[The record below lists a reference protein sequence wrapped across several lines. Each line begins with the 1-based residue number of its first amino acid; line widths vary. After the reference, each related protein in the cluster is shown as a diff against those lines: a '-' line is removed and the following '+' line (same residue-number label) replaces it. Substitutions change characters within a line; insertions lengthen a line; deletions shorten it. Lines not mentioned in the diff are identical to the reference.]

1 MSHTVPLVF
10 HRGHATDYEQKAET
24 YRQKTG
30 AYIDI
35 IIKRIIIE
43 NCFFPAKSTEYLF
56 ETTLIFNNTTSLVNR
71 F

>member
-10 HRGHATDYEQKAET
+10 HRDHATNYEQKAET

-43 NCFFPAKSTEYLF
+43 NCFFFQQSQLN
-56 ETTLIFNNTTSLVNR
+56 IFLKQR
-71 F
+71 